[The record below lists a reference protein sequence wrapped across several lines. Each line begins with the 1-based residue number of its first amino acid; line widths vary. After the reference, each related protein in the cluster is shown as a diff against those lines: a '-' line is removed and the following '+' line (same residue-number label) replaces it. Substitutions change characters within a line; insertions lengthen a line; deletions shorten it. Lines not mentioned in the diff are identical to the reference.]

1 MPTMLPAAKSWTID
15 ESSSRIECAFDLQ
28 SSILKLARRGMKAP
42 NFWKNKDYIEK
53 NISREK
59 SRK

>member
-1 MPTMLPAAKSWTID
+1 
-15 ESSSRIECAFDLQ
+15 
-28 SSILKLARRGMKAP
+28 MKAP